1 MRSVFFLTVT
11 DFGDPNGPS
20 PRNPLRSAFVFVAVL
35 CGLVATGRAESPLSP
50 VSARAFHV
58 APDRPATLEWN
69 RDGGGSGPLDYV
81 VRGYR
86 GEEEARG
93 KAEIRAGVVRIE
105 RAFPRGFHE
114 IEFPAASQRFGVLA
128 LPKIEGTPDPF
139 FAMDAAASWLVD
151 DDATRDELIAFAK
164 STGLAMIRE
173 RVSWRAIQPAADRWD
188 WRADRRYEQLRQ
200 SYRRAGIPVL
210 EMGHDAPAWTGLVA
224 KYPGDLVA
232 TADSWRAIS
241 QRWGATWG
249 GVELWNEPDIGFGG
263 DLPGDQYS
271 AYGKAVAYGLRRAST
286 RAPVVGG
293 VIALYKP
300 PFLAA
305 CAESG
310 LLDRVDAFSFHNYG
324 PALAFEGL
332 NARYR
337 EWLRAAGKADM
348 PLWITECGWPWRK
361 GPARPPVDQDLASA
375 SNIVMKAVEARA
387 CGVERY
393 FTFVYPYYEENAN
406 NFSVMDGHATP
417 LRGMAAYAQAIQT
430 LGGKRYL
437 GDLKLDDPRIAR
449 ARVFGDDARAV
460 AVLYSTV
467 PEAELRRPID
477 LGIAP
482 VRVEAADGRAVATTQ
497 GRFALVDGLAYA
509 WFDRATIAT
518 KLDPKTRAMGLHPG
532 SNVPGA
538 ETSPIVLRYRFDS
551 AVVVPESAGYRLK
564 RDEAGVI
571 PVVVDVAN
579 LGDAAET
586 LDVSLTVEPGVAVG
600 SASRRVQVAPR
611 SLAAATWRADLS
623 GSFADFAPA
632 RFRVEARGPDGVRDR
647 LAFAIAGEPT
657 LEAAL
662 AKLPRHVRLPI
673 EDRSRWSD
681 NIGPGGTMTMTTGPG
696 GWKLNVRHAP
706 DTDRWAYPSFRL
718 PDSVDLSE
726 ARGLV
731 LRARCRAAAD
741 VRVFVWEGESG
752 VGYIN
757 GPSLIPADGRW
768 HVARI
773 DFDAL
778 AASSANAPDPNGEL
792 DLKRAR
798 RLGLGLNSH
807 VDANELE
814 VSDLTVAW

>member
-1 MRSVFFLTVT
+1 MRRVL
-11 DFGDPNGPS
+11 
-20 PRNPLRSAFVFVAVL
+20 FVALL
-35 CGLVATGRAESPLSP
+35 CGSVATSRADSPLSP

-58 APDRPATLEWN
+58 APDRPAALEWK
-69 RDGGGSGPLDYV
+69 REGGVAEPLDYV
-81 VRGYR
+81 VRSYR

-93 KAEIRAGVVRIE
+93 TARTRAGAVRIE

-114 IEFPAASQRFGVLA
+114 VEFPATSQRFGVLA
-128 LPKIEGTPDPF
+128 LPKVQGTPDPF
-139 FAMDAAASWLVD
+139 FAMDAAASWLVK

-164 STGLAMIRE
+164 STGLSMIRE

-188 WRADRRYEQLRQ
+188 WQADRRYEKLRQ

-210 EMGHDAPAWTGLVA
+210 EMGHDAPSWTGPLA

-232 TADSWRAIS
+232 AADSWRAIS
-241 QRWGATWG
+241 RRWGATWG
-249 GVELWNEPDIGFGG
+249 GVELWNEPDVEFGG

-271 AYGKAVAYGLRRAST
+271 AFAKAAAYGLRRAST

-324 PALAFEGL
+324 PAPAFEDL

-337 EWLRAAGKADM
+337 EWLRAAGKGGM
-348 PLWITECGWPWRK
+348 PLWITECGWPWKK

-375 SNIVMKAVEARA
+375 SQIVMKAVEARA

-417 LRGMAAYAQAIQT
+417 LRGMAAYAQAIQA
-430 LGGKRYL
+430 LGGLRYL
-437 GDLKLDDPRIAR
+437 GDLKVDDPRVAR

-460 AVLYSTV
+460 AVVYSTAT
-467 PEAELRRPID
+467 EAELQRPID
-477 LGIAP
+477 PGVAP
-482 VRVEAADGRAVATTQ
+482 IRVEAADGRAVATSE
-497 GRFALVDGLAYA
+497 GRFPMVDGLAYV
-509 WFDRATIAT
+509 WFDRATIAPR
-518 KLDPKTRAMGLHPG
+518 LDSKTRAMGLHPG
-532 SNVPGA
+532 PGAPKA
-538 ETSPIVLRYRFDS
+538 ETSPIVLRYRFDA
-551 AVVVPESAGYRLK
+551 AVVGHDSAGYRLK
-564 RDEAGVI
+564 SDEAGALTI
-571 PVVVDVAN
+571 AVDVAN
-579 LGDAAET
+579 LGDSAET
-586 LDVSLTVEPGVAVG
+586 LDVSLTVEPGVAAEP
-600 SASRRVQVAPR
+600 ASHRVKVAAR
-611 SLAAATWRADLS
+611 SVAKATWRVDLA

-632 RFRVEARGPDGVRDR
+632 RFRVEARGPGGVRDR
-647 LAFAIAGEPT
+647 LAFAISGEPK
-657 LEAAL
+657 LDAAL
-662 AKLPRHVRLPI
+662 AKLSRHVRLPI
-673 EDRSRWSD
+673 GDRSRWTD
-681 NIGPGGTMTMTTGPG
+681 NIGHGGTMTMATDPN
-696 GWKLNVRHAP
+696 GWKLDVRHAP

-718 PDSVDLSE
+718 PDSLDLSE
-726 ARGLV
+726 ARGLI
-731 LRARCRAAAD
+731 LRARCREAAD
-741 VRVFVWEGESG
+741 VRVFVWEGDSG

-778 AASSANAPDPNGEL
+778 GASAANAPDPDGKL
-792 DLKRAR
+792 DLKLAR
-798 RLGLGLNSH
+798 RLGLGLNSR
-807 VDANELE
+807 VDVNELE
-814 VSDLTVAW
+814 VSDLVVAW